1 MVSNTEW
8 LAKHFVLTQA
18 LDRGSPGDASHP
30 PPERHRSSH
39 RDQRLPPKNVAV
51 EWCQD
56 SANSV
61 FQCWGR
67 AGLQEPASERHPAN
81 LAPESEPQV
90 RPPPCH
96 SRLDRCTVVMGQ
108 RSAGQRSAG
117 RHSAEWRDSRIE
129 RTERAVAL
137 PGRRVWDS
145 QVAQRDSQVARQ
157 FERNRKGRVS
167 PQPTPSSAAFSTGLA
182 SRCPYPGACRL
193 FHKVAEE
200 HIRGHGT

>member
-1 MVSNTEW
+1 MVSSTEW

-18 LDRGSPGDASHP
+18 LDRGSPGDANHP
-30 PPERHRSSH
+30 PPERHRSSR
-39 RDQRLPPKNVAV
+39 RDQRLPPKNVVV
-51 EWCQD
+51 EWYQD

-67 AGLQEPASERHPAN
+67 AGLREPESEQHPAN

-90 RPPPCH
+90 LPPPYH
-96 SRLDRCTVVMGQ
+96 SKLDRCTVVMGQ
-108 RSAGQRSAG
+108 RSAG
-117 RHSAEWRDSRIE
+117 RHSAEWWDSRIE

-145 QVAQRDSQVARQ
+145 QVARWDSQVARQ
-157 FERNRKGRVS
+157 FERNRKGRAS
-167 PQPTPSSAAFSTGLA
+167 PQPTPSSAALSTGLA
-182 SRCPYPGACRL
+182 SRCPYPGSCRL
-193 FHKVAEE
+193 FHNIVEE